1 MQTIKLRSMGS
12 DVVLLQQLLNKWGY
26 KVDETGLFDEQTDI
40 MVRDF
45 QRKNKL
51 AVDGIVGK
59 GTWSKL
65 QDENARQ
72 TATLRLTEEDFKR
85 CADILGVE
93 VAAVKAV
100 QEVETGG
107 RGGFFAPGRPAILF
121 EGHIFWSQLK
131 KYGLNPE
138 DYVKG
143 NEDILYPK
151 WTKSHY
157 KGGMGEYD
165 RLKKAPPSTRK
176 LLPVLQVGDCSRLWG
191 STMRH
196 ADVRMRESL
205 SRRCVPTKE
214 VNLISSRLF

>member
-85 CADILGVE
+85 CAEILGVE

-100 QEVETGG
+100 QGG
-107 RGGFFAPGRPAILF
+107 NRRPWRFLC
-121 EGHIFWSQLK
+121 S
-131 KYGLNPE
+131 
-138 DYVKG
+138 
-143 NEDILYPK
+143 
-151 WTKSHY
+151 WTSCY
-157 KGGMGEYD
+157 
-165 RLKKAPPSTRK
+165 
-176 LLPVLQVGDCSRLWG
+176 
-191 STMRH
+191 
-196 ADVRMRESL
+196 SL
-205 SRRCVPTKE
+205 
-214 VNLISSRLF
+214 

>member
-59 GTWSKL
+59 GTCSK
-65 QDENARQ
+65 
-72 TATLRLTEEDFKR
+72 
-85 CADILGVE
+85 
-93 VAAVKAV
+93 
-100 QEVETGG
+100 
-107 RGGFFAPGRPAILF
+107 
-121 EGHIFWSQLK
+121 
-131 KYGLNPE
+131 
-138 DYVKG
+138 
-143 NEDILYPK
+143 
-151 WTKSHY
+151 
-157 KGGMGEYD
+157 
-165 RLKKAPPSTRK
+165 RK

-214 VNLISSRLF
+214 VNSISSRHS